1 MLVSMSKWT
10 AMAVIGTTFA
20 GGIGGGWLLQ
30 QAHSSGGPA
39 LAATVSSPAVV
50 PVDPVAAP
58 ISVGV
63 RPPATPT
70 VAIKAVPVAGSFF
83 RLGASDTL
91 GEISRKAYGTTRRVA
106 DLQRANPSLD
116 PKNLKS
122 GTLIYVPSGREPV
135 PAVPADTLKAAAPSG
150 KTVPAALR

>member
-1 MLVSMSKWT
+1 M
-10 AMAVIGTTFA
+10 
-20 GGIGGGWLLQ
+20 
-30 QAHSSGGPA
+30 
-39 LAATVSSPAVV
+39 
-50 PVDPVAAP
+50 
-58 ISVGV
+58 
-63 RPPATPT
+63 
-70 VAIKAVPVAGSFF
+70 AGSFF

-91 GEISRKAYGTTRRVA
+91 GEISRKAYGTTKRVA

-135 PAVPADTLKAAAPSG
+135 PAVPADTLKAAAASG

>member
-20 GGIGGGWLLQ
+20 AGIGGGWLLQ
-30 QAHSSGGPA
+30 RTRSGEGPA
-39 LAATVSSPAVV
+39 LASTVSSPAAV
-50 PVDPVAAP
+50 PVEPIAAP
-58 ISVGV
+58 SPVGV
-63 RPPATPT
+63 RPPATPA
-70 VAIKAVPVAGSFF
+70 VAIKAVPAAGSFF

-91 GEISRKAYGTTRRVA
+91 SEISRKAYGTTKRVA

-135 PAVPADTLKAAAPSG
+135 PAVPVDSLKAAASGG